1 MTIAYQF
8 AAQLA
13 QGETYEEQID
23 AFFRAKGA
31 QISKVDRTTQ
41 RRGID
46 RVWYDPTDD
55 RTWTVEYKADSL
67 AGQTGNAFVEIIS
80 VDTEKRPGWA
90 YSSQASLLIYLVTDP
105 QTIYVISMARL
116 RRCLPPLERRLPHPP
131 GRQRRL
137 QHPRPARPPPRV
149 RAHRR
154 RRLLRSNMAT
164 AQDIMLDRLDAAN
177 ITAQQW
183 RTARRL
189 LDRTH
194 PENGYARVTYD
205 DMERI
210 VESTSQATVRGHLA
224 ALAAAG
230 LITYKRNSAIH
241 IYWHIDAPAASPARA
256 ESSVVRAESSAPRA
270 PEPPAEPEP
279 EPAASPARAESS
291 VVRANCS
298 VPRAESSVVRAASLK
313 ATTTSRQ
320 AGIDPA
326 SQPAGEAGGKPQPQ
340 PPKTPSEPLSE
351 TQQRSLA
358 MLTDPAI
365 GLDQPAALRIARKH
379 AHGIVL
385 VQCCRYL
392 RDVAAGKVDGP
403 GVIGYRLSRA
413 YGGSILPQD
422 HRTAFW
428 ERHGERPQWPQP
440 QWPEPQDDPA
450 DPTPSTPSISST
462 PPPPPN
468 TPAAWWSQL
477 QADFAL
483 HQPAGSVDSIL
494 QNSWVI
500 AYEDGRFT
508 IGIADAAHLDWM
520 EKKLRNQVRRRLAVI
535 MSQPT
540 VDVTFQVA
548 PKPVAITS
556 LT

>member
-1 MTIAYQF
+1 
-8 AAQLA
+8 
-13 QGETYEEQID
+13 
-23 AFFRAKGA
+23 
-31 QISKVDRTTQ
+31 
-41 RRGID
+41 
-46 RVWYDPTDD
+46 
-55 RTWTVEYKADSL
+55 
-67 AGQTGNAFVEIIS
+67 
-80 VDTEKRPGWA
+80 
-90 YSSQASLLIYLVTDP
+90 
-105 QTIYVISMARL
+105 
-116 RRCLPPLERRLPHPP
+116 
-131 GRQRRL
+131 
-137 QHPRPARPPPRV
+137 
-149 RAHRR
+149 
-154 RRLLRSNMAT
+154 MAT

-241 IYWHIDAPAASPARA
+241 IYWHIDAPDASPARA

-279 EPAASPARAESS
+279 EPAPSPARAKS
-291 VVRANCS
+291 S
-298 VPRAESSVVRAASLK
+298 VPRAESSVVRAASL
-313 ATTTSRQ
+313 TTTTGRQ
-320 AGIDPA
+320 AGLETTA
-326 SQPAGEAGGKPQPQ
+326 SQPAGGTGGKPQPQ
-340 PPKTPSEPLSE
+340 PSAPLTEP
-351 TQQRSLA
+351 QQRSLA

-365 GLDQPAALRIARKH
+365 GLDQTAALRIARKH
-379 AHGIVL
+379 SHGIIL

-392 RDVAAGKVDGP
+392 RDLAAGKVDGP

-422 HRTAFW
+422 HRTEFW
-428 ERHGERPQWPQP
+428 QRHGERPQWPP
-440 QWPEPQDDPA
+440 AWPEPQDDPAEDGANDA
-450 DPTPSTPSISST
+450 DPTPSTPSISPTT
-462 PPPPPN
+462 PPPPPPPG
-468 TPAAWWSQL
+468 TPAAWWAQL

-483 HQPAGSVDSIL
+483 HQPVGGGDSVL
-494 QNSWVI
+494 QDSWVI
-500 AYEDGRFT
+500 DYEDGRFT

-520 EKKLRNQVRRRLAVI
+520 KKKLRNQVRRRLAVI
-535 MSQPT
+535 MSLPT

-548 PKPVAITS
+548 PVAITS